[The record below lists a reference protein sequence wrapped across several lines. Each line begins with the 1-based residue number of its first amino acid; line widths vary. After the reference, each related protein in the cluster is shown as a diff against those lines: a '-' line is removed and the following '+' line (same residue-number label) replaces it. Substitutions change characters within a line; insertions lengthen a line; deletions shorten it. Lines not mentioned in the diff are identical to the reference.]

1 MGLVVAVVMPQLQC
15 RPAHFKERFVHTHP
29 AQKHRVTSPRLPVA
43 EVDQFFLL
51 LLSFFPL
58 LSTCVFF
65 LFPRLGCCSFD
76 LLVLICR
83 RDLQSLALVVLAD
96 V

>member
-43 EVDQFFLL
+43 KVDQLGISSSSFLFFPACIFFLSAR
-51 LLSFFPL
+51 LS
-58 LSTCVFF
+58 S
-65 LFPRLGCCSFD
+65 CSFD

-83 RDLQSLALVVLAD
+83 EDLESLALVVSC
-96 V
+96 

>member
-43 EVDQFFLL
+43 EVNQLGVFF
-51 LLSFFPL
+51 FF
-58 LSTCVFF
+58 FF
-65 LFPRLGCCSFD
+65 LFFRSCPLVFSF
-76 LLVLICR
+76 
-83 RDLQSLALVVLAD
+83 SSPGSAVVLLIFSS
-96 V
+96 

>member
-43 EVDQFFLL
+43 EVDQLGVFSPS
-51 LLSFFPL
+51 SFFF
-58 LSTCVFF
+58 S
-65 LFPRLGCCSFD
+65 
-76 LLVLICR
+76 
-83 RDLQSLALVVLAD
+83 ALVHLCFLSLPPARLLFF
-96 V
+96 